1 MSDQPYTPVEDTDF
15 SAQVNEI
22 AGIADGSVDVIIYTD
37 EDVYGRRHET
47 YRLMSARAVAAVNV
61 IEVEEI

>member
-1 MSDQPYTPVEDTDF
+1 MRGVTFWGLP
-15 SAQVNEI
+15 I
-22 AGIADGSVDVIIYTD
+22 DGSVDVIIYQD